1 MPQKGERITIRLP
14 EKDLRLIDSF
24 LEEEEEFPSRSELL
38 RVAAKELID
47 KRIALQKGMSGEVYV
62 SVSKDHLDTLDYLT
76 RSGRFKSIEAGL
88 FEILRDYLDKVPWD
102 KIEKGDEKLR
112 EIKYKIATAEMT
124 EKEIENN
131 YLKH

>member
-1 MPQKGERITIRLP
+1 
-14 EKDLRLIDSF
+14 LIDSF

-47 KRIALQKGMSGEVYV
+47 KRIALQKGRSGEVYV

-88 FEILRDYLDKVPWD
+88 FEILRNYLDKLPWD
-102 KIEKGDEKLR
+102 KIEKGEEKLR